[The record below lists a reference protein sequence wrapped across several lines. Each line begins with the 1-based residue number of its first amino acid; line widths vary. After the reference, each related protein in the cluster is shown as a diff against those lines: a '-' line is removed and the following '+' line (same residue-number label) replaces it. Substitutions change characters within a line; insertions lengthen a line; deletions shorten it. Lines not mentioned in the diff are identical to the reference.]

1 MPRGTFETI
10 YGRIPMNQLAN
21 INQNDPWFGL
31 GYLLAQGYNRAYE
44 QRGVD
49 KGIEAGQEI
58 INNIGNNDN
67 AQPQGTAEPASD
79 ELYNSAISSGALAE
93 RNNPYPERDYR
104 AEAAR
109 NVLGNNGI
117 VMNSAGNIDL
127 TQRPIRMNDDGGA
140 STVRSASINEN
151 GKEVLI
157 PTIGQ
162 NGEDLNMDQA
172 VELYRRTGQN
182 LGRYNSVG
190 EANQAAQN
198 IHDSEQRRL
207 GQQGPTREQIKQDTL
222 GYFVNKYS
230 NSPNPDGDAAEARSI
245 ATAAEQGLQ
254 RINALAGFNK
264 TQTRQQ
270 IMDRLIAD
278 GRPLS
283 QREAIMEQLDPVLD
297 AKEKSVNDE
306 LFNFYNSAYNDR
318 VRVGD
323 YAGAQALVPRMAKY
337 NSQLAAAAVAGVPT
351 IRDMYNEANKEK
363 NAEAQHERDIEMAN
377 IRGQNAR
384 ALFDYKNQA
393 EFNNRYRGLKALMP
407 ELPDETIVGMA
418 LTGFNPFSGNGSGS
432 RSGGSGRGGG
442 TSDTTRLNAIKEEID
457 MYDSWRANN
466 DPNTAY
472 PRQDQLNAA
481 TSELSRLYGYDP
493 QAVSANPNYYSIMSG
508 WTDTL
513 KQAQQAA
520 LNGEPAP
527 SRAALE
533 RVLRQEAGDMAD
545 QILNETDWEAF
556 GFGGNSGNNSKG
568 INGGS
573 GRTAGGFR

>member
-1 MPRGTFETI
+1 MPTSSFETV
-10 YGRIPMNQLAN
+10 YGRIPMNQLAK
-21 INQNDPWFGL
+21 INQEDPLFGL

-49 KGIEAGQEI
+49 KGIEAGREMIDNVGNVDDGGMAQAQAEAQQQQGGNTLSLDSNAI
-58 INNIGNNDN
+58 AERNNPYGQQGAVQN
-67 AQPQGTAEPASD
+67 AVPASD
-79 ELYNSAISSGALAE
+79 ELYNLARDSGAIAE
-93 RNNPYPERDYR
+93 RNNPYAGNNYR
-104 AEAAR
+104 EQATRA
-109 NVLGNNGI
+109 VLGDNKLQDNTDSNG
-117 VMNSAGNIDL
+117 AEP
-127 TQRPIRMNDDGGA
+127 Q
-140 STVRSASINEN
+140 
-151 GKEVLI
+151 
-157 PTIGQ
+157 
-162 NGEDLNMDQA
+162 
-172 VELYRRTGQN
+172 
-182 LGRYNSVG
+182 
-190 EANQAAQN
+190 
-198 IHDSEQRRL
+198 
-207 GQQGPTREQIKQDTL
+207 QQGPTREQIKQDTL

-230 NSPNPDGDAAEARSI
+230 NSPNPDGDATEARSI
-245 ATAAEQGLQ
+245 AVAAEQGLQ

-283 QREAIMEQLDPVLD
+283 QREAIMEQLDPLLD

-306 LFNFYNSAYNDR
+306 LFNFYNNAYNSR
-318 VRVGD
+318 VSAGD
-323 YAGAQALVPRMAKY
+323 YAGAQSLVPQMARY
-337 NSQLAAAAVAGVPT
+337 NPQLASAAVAGVPT

-363 NAEAQHERDIEMAN
+363 NAEAQHERNIEMVGV
-377 IRGQNAR
+377 RGQLAR
-384 ALFDYKNQA
+384 DLFDYKNQA
-393 EFNNRYRGLKALMP
+393 EIQNRYRGYKALYP
-407 ELPDETIVGMA
+407 NVDDTVLWGMA
-418 LTGFNPFSGNGSGS
+418 YTGYNPGSGSGS
-432 RSGGSGRGGG
+432 RSGGRGNGG

-466 DPNTAY
+466 PDATSAY

-520 LNGEPAP
+520 LNGDPAP

-556 GFGGNSGNNSKG
+556 GFGNNSKSRG
-568 INGGS
+568 ENITPPGMT
-573 GRTAGGFR
+573 GR

>member
-1 MPRGTFETI
+1 M
-10 YGRIPMNQLAN
+10 
-21 INQNDPWFGL
+21 
-31 GYLLAQGYNRAYE
+31 
-44 QRGVD
+44 
-49 KGIEAGQEI
+49 
-58 INNIGNNDN
+58 
-67 AQPQGTAEPASD
+67 
-79 ELYNSAISSGALAE
+79 
-93 RNNPYPERDYR
+93 
-104 AEAAR
+104 
-109 NVLGNNGI
+109 
-117 VMNSAGNIDL
+117 
-127 TQRPIRMNDDGGA
+127 
-140 STVRSASINEN
+140 
-151 GKEVLI
+151 
-157 PTIGQ
+157 
-162 NGEDLNMDQA
+162 
-172 VELYRRTGQN
+172 
-182 LGRYNSVG
+182 
-190 EANQAAQN
+190 
-198 IHDSEQRRL
+198 
-207 GQQGPTREQIKQDTL
+207 
-222 GYFVNKYS
+222 NKYS
-230 NSPNPDGDAAEARSI
+230 NSPNPDSDAAEARSI

-432 RSGGSGRGGG
+432 RSGGSGGP
-442 TSDTTRLNAIKEEID
+442 SDTTRLNAIKEEID
-457 MYDSWRANN
+457 MYDNWRANN

-556 GFGGNSGNNSKG
+556 GFGNNSK
-568 INGGS
+568 S
-573 GRTAGGFR
+573 RGRNITPPGMTGR

>member
-58 INNIGNNDN
+58 IDNIGNADN

-127 TQRPIRMNDDGGA
+127 TQRPIRMNDDGSA

-418 LTGFNPFSGNGSGS
+418 LTGFNPFSGSGS
-432 RSGGSGRGGG
+432 SSSRSSGGSGGP
-442 TSDTTRLNAIKEEID
+442 SDTTRLNAIKEEID
-457 MYDSWRANN
+457 MRNKWQAPSEGA
-466 DPNTAY
+466 AY
-472 PRQDQLNAA
+472 PRQAEYDAA
-481 TSELSRLYGYDP
+481 TRELSRLYGYDP

-556 GFGGNSGNNSKG
+556 GFGGNSGNNSRG

>member
-58 INNIGNNDN
+58 IDNIGNTDN

-127 TQRPIRMNDDGGA
+127 TQRPIRMNDDGSA

-172 VELYRRTGQN
+172 VDLYRRTGQN

-318 VRVGD
+318 VRAGD
-323 YAGAQALVPRMAKY
+323 YAGAQSLVPRMAKY

-418 LTGFNPFSGNGSGS
+418 LTGFNPFSGSGS
-432 RSGGSGRGGG
+432 SSSRSSGGSGGP
-442 TSDTTRLNAIKEEID
+442 SDTTRLNAIKEEID
-457 MYDSWRANN
+457 MRNKWQAPSEGA
-466 DPNTAY
+466 AY
-472 PRQDQLNAA
+472 PRQAEYDAA
-481 TSELSRLYGYDP
+481 TRELSRLYGYDP

-556 GFGGNSGNNSKG
+556 GFGGNSGNNSRG

>member
-1 MPRGTFETI
+1 MPTGSFETV
-10 YGRIPMNQLAN
+10 YGRIPMNQLAK
-21 INQNDPWFGL
+21 INQEDPWFGL

-58 INNIGNNDN
+58 IDNIGNTDN

-127 TQRPIRMNDDGGA
+127 TQRPIRMNDDGSA

-162 NGEDLNMDQA
+162 NGEDLNIDQA

-230 NSPNPDGDAAEARSI
+230 NSPNPDGDATEARSI

-318 VRVGD
+318 VRAGD
-323 YAGAQALVPRMAKY
+323 YAGAQSLVPRMAKY

-418 LTGFNPFSGNGSGS
+418 LTGFNPFSGSGS
-432 RSGGSGRGGG
+432 SSSRSSGGSGGP
-442 TSDTTRLNAIKEEID
+442 SDTTRLNAIKEEID
-457 MYDSWRANN
+457 MRNKWQAPSEGA
-466 DPNTAY
+466 AY
-472 PRQDQLNAA
+472 PRQAEYDAA
-481 TSELSRLYGYDP
+481 TRELSRLYGYDP

-556 GFGGNSGNNSKG
+556 GFGGNSGNNSRG

>member
-58 INNIGNNDN
+58 IDNIGNADN

-127 TQRPIRMNDDGGA
+127 TQRPIRMNDDGSA

-318 VRVGD
+318 VRAGD
-323 YAGAQALVPRMAKY
+323 YAGAQSLVPRMAKY

-418 LTGFNPFSGNGSGS
+418 LTGFNPFSGSGS
-432 RSGGSGRGGG
+432 SSSRSSGGSGGP
-442 TSDTTRLNAIKEEID
+442 SDTTRLNAIKEEID
-457 MYDSWRANN
+457 MRNKWQAPSEGA
-466 DPNTAY
+466 AY
-472 PRQDQLNAA
+472 PRQAEYDAA
-481 TSELSRLYGYDP
+481 TRELSRLYGYDP

-556 GFGGNSGNNSKG
+556 GFGGNSGNNSRG

>member
-58 INNIGNNDN
+58 IDNIGNTGDSGMAEAQASAQQEQQQQGGNTLSLEAN
-67 AQPQGTAEPASD
+67 AIAERNNSYGQQGAAQNAAPASD
-79 ELYNSAISSGALAE
+79 ELYNLARDSGAIAE
-93 RNNPYPERDYR
+93 RNNPYAGNDYR
-104 AEAAR
+104 ERATRA
-109 NVLGNNGI
+109 VLGENRVQDNTDSNG
-117 VMNSAGNIDL
+117 
-127 TQRPIRMNDDGGA
+127 
-140 STVRSASINEN
+140 
-151 GKEVLI
+151 
-157 PTIGQ
+157 
-162 NGEDLNMDQA
+162 
-172 VELYRRTGQN
+172 
-182 LGRYNSVG
+182 
-190 EANQAAQN
+190 AAPQ
-198 IHDSEQRRL
+198 
-207 GQQGPTREQIKQDTL
+207 QQGPTREQIKQDTL

-318 VRVGD
+318 VRAGD
-323 YAGAQALVPRMAKY
+323 YAGAQSLVPRMARY
-337 NSQLAAAAVAGVPT
+337 NPQLAAAAVAGVPT

-377 IRGQNAR
+377 IRGQNAK

>member
-58 INNIGNNDN
+58 IDNIGNTDN

-127 TQRPIRMNDDGGA
+127 TQRPIRMNDDGSA

-162 NGEDLNMDQA
+162 NGEDLNIDQA

-207 GQQGPTREQIKQDTL
+207 GQQGPTREQVKQDTL

-418 LTGFNPFSGNGSGS
+418 LTGFNPFSGSGS
-432 RSGGSGRGGG
+432 SSSRSSGGSGGP
-442 TSDTTRLNAIKEEID
+442 SDTTRLNAIKEEID
-457 MYDSWRANN
+457 MRNKWQAPSEGA
-466 DPNTAY
+466 AY
-472 PRQDQLNAA
+472 PRQAEYDAA
-481 TSELSRLYGYDP
+481 TRELSRLYGYDP

-556 GFGGNSGNNSKG
+556 GFGGNSGNNSRG

>member
-58 INNIGNNDN
+58 IDNIGNTDN

-127 TQRPIRMNDDGGA
+127 TQRPIRMNDDGSA

-162 NGEDLNMDQA
+162 NGEDLSVDQA

-318 VRVGD
+318 VRAGD
-323 YAGAQALVPRMAKY
+323 YAGAQSLVPRMAKY

-418 LTGFNPFSGNGSGS
+418 LTGFNPFSGSGS
-432 RSGGSGRGGG
+432 SSSRSSGGSGGP
-442 TSDTTRLNAIKEEID
+442 SDTTRLNAIKEEID
-457 MYDSWRANN
+457 MRNKWQAPSEGA
-466 DPNTAY
+466 AY
-472 PRQDQLNAA
+472 PRQAEYDAA
-481 TSELSRLYGYDP
+481 TRELSRLYGYDP

-556 GFGGNSGNNSKG
+556 GFGGNSGNNSRG

>member
-58 INNIGNNDN
+58 IDNIGNTDN

-127 TQRPIRMNDDGGA
+127 TQRPIRMNDDGSA

-172 VELYRRTGQN
+172 VDLYRRTGQN

-418 LTGFNPFSGNGSGS
+418 LTGFNPFSGSGS
-432 RSGGSGRGGG
+432 SSSRSSGGSGGP
-442 TSDTTRLNAIKEEID
+442 SDTTRLNAIKEEID
-457 MYDSWRANN
+457 MRNKWQAPSEGA
-466 DPNTAY
+466 AY
-472 PRQDQLNAA
+472 PRQAEYDAA
-481 TSELSRLYGYDP
+481 TRELSRLYGYDP

-556 GFGGNSGNNSKG
+556 GFGGNSGNNSRG